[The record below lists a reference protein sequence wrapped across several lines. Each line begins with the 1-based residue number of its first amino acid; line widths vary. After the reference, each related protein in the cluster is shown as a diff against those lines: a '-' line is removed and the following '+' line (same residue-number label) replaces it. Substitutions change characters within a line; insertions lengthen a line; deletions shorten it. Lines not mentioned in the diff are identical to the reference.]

1 MSYLQTLRSYCRP
14 AQIYLAIS
22 AFTTLILFIQNCR
35 DSNSFTCG
43 IFKVK
48 TPVSNTFYFVFQ
60 VLFTLGWAWFLNYM
74 CRKGWSTV
82 SWLLVI
88 LLVIGMLIK
97 MYYINIQ
104 GLSRTQFRSML
115 ESSNTLPNNDIER
128 FCSACPASDPN
139 CPRCDDELQEGEE
152 KFTNGGCGNNEESS
166 CPKPETPE
174 EEYYDPALN
183 YDPLMDQVRAKN
195 IFVQQLLQIP
205 RYYILSFYT
214 NKKILPIDRFLICM
228 KNIFLNV

>member
-43 IFKVK
+43 IYKVK

-88 LLVIGMLIK
+88 FPILGMFAMIGLVMW
-97 MYYINIQ
+97 
-104 GLSRTQFRSML
+104 
-115 ESSNTLPNNDIER
+115 
-128 FCSACPASDPN
+128 
-139 CPRCDDELQEGEE
+139 
-152 KFTNGGCGNNEESS
+152 
-166 CPKPETPE
+166 
-174 EEYYDPALN
+174 ALATGKS
-183 YDPLMDQVRAKN
+183 LKSKAKQVTKEAN
-195 IFVQQLLQIP
+195 
-205 RYYILSFYT
+205 
-214 NKKILPIDRFLICM
+214 
-228 KNIFLNV
+228 